1 MSNRLERNW
10 KMANAASES
19 RTRPSSKA
27 YRDNYDAIFKKPKPK
42 KITTRELGKL
52 GFAMYG
58 IK

>member
-1 MSNRLERNW
+1 
-10 KMANAASES
+10 MANAASES